1 MIKKK
6 KFDTDT
12 NIFLAVDNNLH
23 QNPIVHSKNK
33 KKSNQIENYNMNEI
47 LEGIKNRSNIS
58 DSVHKLIQFPKEQ
71 ILFILNGDSDIFPI
85 LISYLYENSD
95 DNLNQIASVVLFIKK
110 LCLFP
115 ECYEILMKSVP
126 LHNLIESVFNFQTNE
141 KFVKISCCVI
151 KKMFEF
157 SGKFIEMKK
166 NEIQNN
172 PTFQNQDSIS
182 EIANFSSIIE
192 QEILFFLSCSDRI
205 NSYLFNCYG
214 LKIIYSYLDNILTFP
229 EVFQNSNLVDRLNMN
244 IINLGNAEQVSSSLK
259 LIKLL
264 IHEKGV
270 PFSCFNIKQ
279 IIKLMRAK
287 QLSIQVNATK
297 ILSTILLIDSVGD
310 FIFKDGLCKSLHWI
324 FLNGAFPA
332 KLQALLC
339 LRTFLDLYSDHFT
352 LLTHLLDEKFFNSI
366 LELLYSGDDGTIS
379 ALSFLLFLIQ
389 DNSYPEYS
397 SFAIRILL
405 QDDIHNEL
413 EELSIHGSPIVATH
427 ALNLLKLVDK
437 SM

>member
-279 IIKLMRAK
+279 IIKLMP
-287 QLSIQVNATK
+287 
-297 ILSTILLIDSVGD
+297 
-310 FIFKDGLCKSLHWI
+310 CKHQHSE
-324 FLNGAFPA
+324 GRPTR
-332 KLQALLC
+332 QP
-339 LRTFLDLYSDHFT
+339 R
-352 LLTHLLDEKFFNSI
+352 
-366 LELLYSGDDGTIS
+366 
-379 ALSFLLFLIQ
+379 LF
-389 DNSYPEYS
+389 
-397 SFAIRILL
+397 
-405 QDDIHNEL
+405 
-413 EELSIHGSPIVATH
+413 
-427 ALNLLKLVDK
+427 
-437 SM
+437 